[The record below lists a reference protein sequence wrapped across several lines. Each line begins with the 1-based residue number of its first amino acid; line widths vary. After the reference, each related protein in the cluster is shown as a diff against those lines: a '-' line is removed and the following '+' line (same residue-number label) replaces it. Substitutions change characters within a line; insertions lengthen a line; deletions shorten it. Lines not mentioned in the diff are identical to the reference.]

1 MDKGSIRRDLT
12 IIALINLQEDY
23 INALEDIQD
32 EQLKTFVNTCIYE
45 ITLYLNELIGEV
57 DSEPIKKPKWNQ
69 G

>member
-32 EQLKTFVNTCIYE
+32 EQLKTFVNDCIYE
-45 ITLYLNELIGEV
+45 ITLYLNELTGEV

>member
-1 MDKGSIRRDLT
+1 MDNGSIRRDLT

-32 EQLKTFVNTCIYE
+32 EQLKTFVNACIYE
-45 ITLYLNELIGEV
+45 ITLYLNELTGEV